1 MKLPRILSTFLTHI
15 TKNRSRVSKRSPEY
29 VRDSREDLEASR
41 SRPTYSVFI
50 MFSSRKLLNNSSE
63 FLFYLRTSSSCV
75 IHKSNSFSL
84 RQASCMENLRW
95 IKSFNK
101 IQATFY
107 FKMLQREL
115 WRNLIVSRL
124 ADSGHLRVCERFKDA
139 KTNTVRVIHRNIWNI
154 NYEISKVIIFS
165 SSFYLGRKSWFLYQK
180 SFLLTA

>member
-15 TKNRSRVSKRSPEY
+15 AKNRSRVSKRSPEY

-63 FLFYLRTSSSCV
+63 FLFYIGTSSSCV
-75 IHKSNSFSL
+75 IHKSNSFLL
-84 RQASCMENLRW
+84 RQASRMENLRW
-95 IKSFNK
+95 IESFYK
-101 IQATFY
+101 IQATFS
-107 FKMLQREL
+107 FKMLQRQL
-115 WRNLIVSRL
+115 WPNLIVSRL
-124 ADSGHLRVCERFKDA
+124 SDSGHLHVCERFKDA

-165 SSFYLGRKSWFLYQK
+165 GSF
-180 SFLLTA
+180 